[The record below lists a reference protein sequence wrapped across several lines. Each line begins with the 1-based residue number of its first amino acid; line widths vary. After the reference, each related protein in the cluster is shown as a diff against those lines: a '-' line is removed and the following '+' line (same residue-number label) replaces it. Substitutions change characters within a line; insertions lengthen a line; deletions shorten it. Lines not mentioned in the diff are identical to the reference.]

1 MSNQPTIYYLPG
13 HGGLISKGLGE
24 GLASRGWAVKG
35 RETVGD
41 FRALSFQQKI
51 DLIAQDLENLFWH
64 DNAHVIAVSFG
75 AYLFLHAQAQLAPYI
90 GKVLLISPIV
100 GEFSNEQIG
109 MGFIPP
115 RSKRLKEL
123 ALSKQYPAPINC
135 HIHVGSE
142 DWQSNPHNVTEF
154 AELVGIPVTMV
165 PQAGHTLGKAYV
177 SGLLDRW

>member
-1 MSNQPTIYYLPG
+1 MSNQPTIYYLSG

-75 AYLFLHAQAQLAPYI
+75 AYIFLHAQA
-90 GKVLLISPIV
+90 
-100 GEFSNEQIG
+100 
-109 MGFIPP
+109 
-115 RSKRLKEL
+115 
-123 ALSKQYPAPINC
+123 
-135 HIHVGSE
+135 
-142 DWQSNPHNVTEF
+142 
-154 AELVGIPVTMV
+154 
-165 PQAGHTLGKAYV
+165 
-177 SGLLDRW
+177 